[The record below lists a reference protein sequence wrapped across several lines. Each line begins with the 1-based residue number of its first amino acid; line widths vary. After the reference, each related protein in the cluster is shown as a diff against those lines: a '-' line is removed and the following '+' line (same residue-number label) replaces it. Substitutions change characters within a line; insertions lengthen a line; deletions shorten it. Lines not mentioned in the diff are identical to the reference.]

1 VREST
6 NEHNILSMQVPF
18 PPLLFFFHR
27 TSYDYGDGASSTKRK
42 GKKEKKKK
50 KRNKANDK

>member
-27 TSYDYGDGASSTKRK
+27 TSYDYGDGANSTKRK
-42 GKKEKKKK
+42 GKKEKEKEKET
-50 KRNKANDK
+50 